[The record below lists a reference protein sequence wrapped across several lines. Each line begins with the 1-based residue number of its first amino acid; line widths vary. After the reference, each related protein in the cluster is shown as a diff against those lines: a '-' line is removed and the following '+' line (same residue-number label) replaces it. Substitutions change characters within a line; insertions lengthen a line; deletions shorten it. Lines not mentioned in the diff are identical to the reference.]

1 MLDLYTPPAT
11 VATSII
17 TFLAGNPYKPVAT
30 VTRWGL
36 DQNYM
41 YDCMHVHII
50 CNSLVK
56 QNNDFFQDVP
66 GWWMIMV
73 ESNQKHPWH
82 DQPPQSQDQGERP

>member
-1 MLDLYTPPAT
+1 MLDLYTPPPAT

-17 TFLAGNPYKPVAT
+17 TFLAGNPYKSFAT
-30 VTRWGL
+30 VTWV

-56 QNNDFFQDVP
+56 KTTTSYKMFQV
-66 GWWMIMV
+66 
-73 ESNQKHPWH
+73 
-82 DQPPQSQDQGERP
+82 GE